1 MPILS
6 KFYGISIK
14 MYFQQSEHN
23 PPHIHAI
30 YGEYVGIIEIKTG
43 NLIEGDLPS
52 RALKIVQEWVYLNK
66 EELQNI
72 WETQQFKNIMPLL

>member
-14 MYFQQSEHN
+14 MYFQQSENN

-43 NLIEGDLPS
+43 NLI
-52 RALKIVQEWVYLNK
+52 
-66 EELQNI
+66 
-72 WETQQFKNIMPLL
+72 

>member
-6 KFYGISIK
+6 NFYGILIK

-30 YGEYVGIIEIKTG
+30 YGEYMGSIDIQTG
-43 NLIEGDLPS
+43 ELLEGDLPN
-52 RALKIVQEWVYLNK
+52 RALNLVQEW
-66 EELQNI
+66 LQIHRQEVLNI
-72 WETQQFKNIMPLL
+72 WNTQQFKKIPPLD